1 MNDERDDP
9 GGPVDVFL
17 YGDYVCPFS
26 YVVDARL
33 RRLRDGL
40 DLRLHWR
47 PLSIHPAVPTD
58 GLPIDQTGRPP
69 DEWARVEAGVSD
81 MAREEELAF
90 ELPDFVA
97 NSHEALQAGEFA
109 RDVGADA
116 FRRAHRALFEAYF
129 VDGRNLG
136 RREVLLDV
144 AETAGLDREGLE
156 GALEDGRYEEEL
168 ERASREAERYDIEGT
183 PTLLFGRHKV
193 VGAAPEDVL
202 REAADRA
209 REDRETD
216 RAPGNGPVD
225 GGDAPPP
232 GDGPAGGD
240 APSPGDGRR

>member
-1 MNDERDDP
+1 MSDER
-9 GGPVDVFL
+9 GGSSGPVDVFL

-33 RRLRDGL
+33 RRLRDDL
-40 DLRLHWR
+40 DLRVHWR

-58 GLPIDQTGRPP
+58 GLSIDQTGRPP
-69 DEWARVEAGVSD
+69 DEWARVESSVSD

-97 NSHEALQAGEFA
+97 NSHEALQVGEFA
-109 RDVGADA
+109 RDVGTEA

-144 AETAGLDREGLE
+144 AEAAGLDREGLE

-209 REDRETD
+209 REDLETD
-216 RAPGNGPVD
+216 RVPDD
-225 GGDAPPP
+225 GSDDGDDAPPP
-232 GDGPAGGD
+232 DDGGC
-240 APSPGDGRR
+240 